1 MAQVD
6 FNTKIPEKVAR
17 ILEARAKRLGMK
29 ANNLLEDHAKSL
41 AKQELIDEDPI
52 ASIEPAIEAI
62 EARANAA
69 AAARGEV

>member
-17 ILEARAKRLGMK
+17 ILTARAKRLGMK
-29 ANNLLEDHAKSL
+29 ANNLLEDYAKAL

-52 ASIEPAIEAI
+52 VSIEPAIEAI
-62 EARANAA
+62 EARADAV
-69 AAARGEV
+69 AAARGDA